1 MIKTINYSFMDGI
14 RGIGAVVVYHSH
26 FFDQFIP
33 YLPPSEIEDG
43 KDKRHCPEVLRKTP
57 LKIIYS
63 GYFFVVVFF
72 ILSGFVLPLRYFK
85 TGKETCLTGGTFRR
99 YLRLMLPVLMIQSL
113 YYLFMKFG
121 AMDEHTFERIQGKNF
136 FNFLFDSLFG
146 VWFG

>member
-1 MIKTINYSFMDGI
+1 LLLPSEKSEDDDDNAKNYEGGSPYRGMIKTINYSFMDGI
-14 RGIGAVVVYHSH
+14 RGIGALVVYHSH

-33 YLPPSEIEDG
+33 YDA
-43 KDKRHCPEVLRKTP
+43 KDKRQCPEVLRKTP

-99 YLRLMLPVLMIQSL
+99 YLRLMIPVLMIQSI
-113 YYLFMKFG
+113 YFLFMKLG
-121 AMDEHTFERIQGKNF
+121 AMSDNTFMRI
-136 FNFLFDSLFG
+136 
-146 VWFG
+146 